1 MGGHLQQD
9 TKKNSIQAK
18 GHGQAANTYGR
29 IRKRAIQPSATDN
42 PRVPGKR
49 RIDKRMTAKGYP
61 SLNILYSGSSD
72 IHDTIEVI
80 SPLNVRKSD
89 KCKDTPVTFI
99 NVRDERLIEMDS
111 HIGAQETCPQAQNDT
126 VLHQIP
132 SGQRDGSILGDNLQE
147 TNRHHAMTSIGLQV
161 DLAGARFESAGY
173 EEEVSRLKQRLEAT
187 ERNTRE
193 ANAEIDRLS
202 RILDAEREQQRQR
215 EARTVQRIDELEAD
229 LRAECRSWQ
238 HDQDQQRREKG
249 IEVSKIARCHT
260 LSSSPW
266 LDRLPEKALLKGL
279 GVLQDT
285 GESLKSSKSQSEK
298 AHEVSMSSVHTVEVQ
313 NTGSCDHAAITDN
326 SDHFIQSITQM
337 EELVVLRNKTALL
350 VAEGG
355 PLNAVR
361 SICDHLKKVSLGEPT
376 FCDEKHTEYC
386 FVTDCGV
393 LLCTTCLA
401 HVLPDRNHDAAKA
414 HDLCFEIHCPW
425 CRKESWTWQ
434 KLPLPYSPSWAP
446 ELDHLIRIM
455 GQLQQQMIQPQS
467 GFPTP

>member
-1 MGGHLQQD
+1 MGGHLQQS
-9 TKKNSIQAK
+9 TRKKFIRAK
-18 GHGQAANTYGR
+18 GQGQAAKFDGR
-29 IRKRAIQPSATDN
+29 VRKRAIQPPAPNT
-42 PRVPGKR
+42 PRPPGKR
-49 RIDKRMTAKGYP
+49 RIDNRMTAKGYP
-61 SLNILYSGSSD
+61 SLNILDSVSSE

-80 SPLNVRKSD
+80 SPQNVRKSD
-89 KCKDTPVTFI
+89 KCKDTPVTCI

-111 HIGAQETCPQAQNDT
+111 HIGAQETCPHAQNDT

-161 DLAGARFESAGY
+161 DLGGARFEPAGY
-173 EEEVSRLKQRLEAT
+173 EEEVSRPKQRLEAT

-249 IEVSKIARCHT
+249 IDVSKIARCHT

-266 LDRLPEKALLKGL
+266 LDRLPEKALLEGL

-298 AHEVSMSSVHTVEVQ
+298 AHVGIRRYEVSMSSVHTVEVQ
-313 NTGSCDHAAITDN
+313 NTGSCDHAATEPAITDN
-326 SDHFIQSITQM
+326 SDHFIQSLTQM

-361 SICDHLKKVSLGEPT
+361 SICDHLKKVSLGGHT
-376 FCDEKHTEYC
+376 FCDEKDAEYC
-386 FVTDCGV
+386 SVTDCGV
-393 LLCTTCLA
+393 LLCTSLPCA
-401 HVLPDRNHDAAKA
+401 VLPDINHDATKA
-414 HDLCFEIHCPW
+414 VQDFYFETHCP
-425 CRKESWTWQ
+425 
-434 KLPLPYSPSWAP
+434 
-446 ELDHLIRIM
+446 
-455 GQLQQQMIQPQS
+455 
-467 GFPTP
+467 